1 MRKYFFGGAGGASAA
16 VDAGLLAMRLI
27 AGLGIAFGHGILKLP
42 PSEGFVKGVVGMGMP
57 AFMAWGA
64 TFAELGGG
72 ILLALGL
79 FTRPSAALIL
89 FTMCV
94 ALFGVHAQQPFAK
107 QELALLYG
115 SIALLFVLAGSGRF
129 GVDAL
134 IRK

>member
-16 VDAGLLAMRLI
+16 VDLGLLAMRLI

-79 FTRPSAALIL
+79 FTRPSATLIL

-94 ALFGVHAQQPFAK
+94 ALFGVHAQQPFAR
-107 QELALLYG
+107 QELALLYA

>member
-1 MRKYFFGGAGGASAA
+1 MKQLLFGGAGGASAA
-16 VDAGLLAMRLI
+16 TDLGLLVMRLV
-27 AGLGIAFGHGILKLP
+27 AGLGIAFGHGIMKLP

-79 FTRPSAALIL
+79 FTRPAAALIL

-94 ALFGVHAQQPFAK
+94 ALFGVHAQQPFAR

-115 SIALLFVLAGSGRF
+115 IIALLFVLGGSGRF
-129 GVDAL
+129 GVDSL

>member
-1 MRKYFFGGAGGASAA
+1 MTKHLFGGAGGASAGA
-16 VDAGLLAMRLI
+16 DLGFLAMRLV

-72 ILLALGL
+72 ILLVLGL
-79 FTRPSAALIL
+79 FTRPAAALIL

-94 ALFGVHAQQPFAK
+94 ALFGVHAAQPFAR

-115 SIALLFVLAGSGRF
+115 VIALFFVLSGAGRF
-129 GVDAL
+129 SIDSM